1 MSKNIIFLFL
11 CLIFI
16 FSCSKDNKKVDL
28 LPNEQ
33 NIEDQMIVA
42 YKEGMK
48 ALEEGDALF
57 ASKKFNE
64 AEMLFPQSN
73 WAPRASLM
81 SAYAL
86 YSQDYFDDAIFNL
99 ERHIINYPLDKN
111 LDYAHY
117 LIAISYFEQLYDEK
131 KDLGPLRKARS
142 KFEYILKNYPQ
153 TDFSIDAKFKLGLII
168 DQLAAKEM
176 YVGRYYMKTE
186 KWIAAINRFQF
197 VVKNYEQTVYIEE
210 ALHRLVEINY
220 KIGLVEEAERIASVL
235 GYNYGTG
242 DWYKNSYKVFNKTYK
257 GTKITQKE
265 KDSFIK
271 KRFKKLFE

>member
-33 NIEDQMIVA
+33 DIEEEMIVA

-64 AEMLFPQSN
+64 AEILFPQSN

-117 LIAISYFEQLYDEK
+117 LIAICYFEQLYDEK

>member
-1 MSKNIIFLFL
+1 
-11 CLIFI
+11 
-16 FSCSKDNKKVDL
+16 
-28 LPNEQ
+28 
-33 NIEDQMIVA
+33 
-42 YKEGMK
+42 
-48 ALEEGDALF
+48 
-57 ASKKFNE
+57 
-64 AEMLFPQSN
+64 
-73 WAPRASLM
+73 
-81 SAYAL
+81 
-86 YSQDYFDDAIFNL
+86 
-99 ERHIINYPLDKN
+99 
-111 LDYAHY
+111 
-117 LIAISYFEQLYDEK
+117 
-131 KDLGPLRKARS
+131 
-142 KFEYILKNYPQ
+142 LKNYPQ

>member
-33 NIEDQMIVA
+33 DIEDQMIVA

-117 LIAISYFEQLYDEK
+117 LIAICYFEQLYDEK

-271 KRFKKLFE
+271 KRFKALFE

>member
-33 NIEDQMIVA
+33 DIEDQMIVA

-271 KRFKKLFE
+271 KRFKALFE

>member
-16 FSCSKDNKKVDL
+16 FSCSRDNKKVDL

-33 NIEDQMIVA
+33 DIEDQMIVA

-271 KRFKKLFE
+271 KRFKALFE

>member
-33 NIEDQMIVA
+33 DIEDQMIVA

-117 LIAISYFEQLYDEK
+117 LIAICYFEQLYDEK

>member
-16 FSCSKDNKKVDL
+16 FSCSRDNKKVDL

-33 NIEDQMIVA
+33 DIEDQMIVA

>member
-16 FSCSKDNKKVDL
+16 FSCSRDNKKVDL

-33 NIEDQMIVA
+33 DIEDQMIVA

-64 AEMLFPQSN
+64 AEMVFPQSN

-117 LIAISYFEQLYDEK
+117 LIAICYFEQLYDEK

-176 YVGRYYMKTE
+176 YVGSYYMKTE

>member
-33 NIEDQMIVA
+33 DIEDQMIVA

-117 LIAISYFEQLYDEK
+117 LIAICYFEQLYDEK

-257 GTKITQKE
+257 GTKITKKE

>member
-33 NIEDQMIVA
+33 DIEDQMIVA
-42 YKEGMK
+42 YKEGK
-48 ALEEGDALF
+48 RALEEGDALF

-117 LIAISYFEQLYDEK
+117 LIAICYFEQLYDEK

-271 KRFKKLFE
+271 KRFKALFE

>member
-33 NIEDQMIVA
+33 DIEDQMIVA

-117 LIAISYFEQLYDEK
+117 LIAICYFEQLYDEK

-257 GTKITQKE
+257 GTKITKQE
-265 KDSFIK
+265 KNSFIK

>member
-33 NIEDQMIVA
+33 DIEDQMIVA

-64 AEMLFPQSN
+64 AEILFPQSN

-117 LIAISYFEQLYDEK
+117 LIAICYFEQLYDEK

>member
-33 NIEDQMIVA
+33 DIEDQMIVA

-117 LIAISYFEQLYDEK
+117 LIAICYFEQLYDEK

-153 TDFSIDAKFKLGLII
+153 TDFSIDAKFKLSLII

-271 KRFKKLFE
+271 MRFKKLFV

>member
-16 FSCSKDNKKVDL
+16 FSCSRDNKKVDL

-33 NIEDQMIVA
+33 DIEDQMIVA

-242 DWYKNSYKVFNKTYK
+242 DWY
-257 GTKITQKE
+257 
-265 KDSFIK
+265 
-271 KRFKKLFE
+271 

>member
-11 CLIFI
+11 CVIFI

>member
-117 LIAISYFEQLYDEK
+117 LIAICYFEQLYDEK

>member
-16 FSCSKDNKKVDL
+16 FSCSRDNKKVDL

-33 NIEDQMIVA
+33 DIEDQMIVT

-48 ALEEGDALF
+48 ALEEGDALL

-117 LIAISYFEQLYDEK
+117 LIAICYFEQLYDEK

>member
-33 NIEDQMIVA
+33 DIEDQMIVA

-117 LIAISYFEQLYDEK
+117 LIAICYFEQLYDEK
-131 KDLGPLRKARS
+131 KDLGPLRKSRS

-257 GTKITQKE
+257 DTKIIQKE

-271 KRFKKLFE
+271 KRFKALFE